1 MKQPSQKSFEVMKKE
16 QMKNIEQ
23 MPNDV
28 GLIPGTFIMPTG
40 SRLPSFTAEFGKRF
54 QLEKYRLWLRVKE
67 IFGYVFVVLSPW
79 DVPRSLVYKES

>member
-16 QMKNIEQ
+16 QMRNIDQ

-40 SRLPSFTAEFGKRF
+40 SRLPSDFGTRF
-54 QLEKYRLWLRVKE
+54 ALEKFRLWMRIKE
-67 IFGYVFVVLSPW
+67 IFGYVLCFCLCP
-79 DVPRSLVYKES
+79 SLLIMS